1 MPLIIFCLLTP
12 PSSLFL
18 SRFFEDLKDMLG
30 FTPYRFYYYMW
41 KFITPILLLVL
52 LGSSFIQ
59 LIMTPPSYS
68 AWIEDKVS
76 RPRGGFG
83 WGGGGGI
90 SGGRGSQNTWKQLKV
105 NERIQSQLGLV
116 QPGTRW
122 GGGGAAEAVFQ
133 PADNQ
138 QDVCG
143 PQLQQPFDVKRL
155 NFICPAR
162 RQLIGCCGQWPPK

>member
-1 MPLIIFCLLTP
+1 
-12 PSSLFL
+12 
-18 SRFFEDLKDMLG
+18 MLG

-52 LGSSFIQ
+52 LGSSFVQ

-76 RPRGGFG
+76 RPRGDLG
-83 WGGGGGI
+83 WVGGGVSVGG
-90 SGGRGSQNTWKQLKV
+90 GSQNTWKQLKA
-105 NERIQSQLGLV
+105 NERVQSQLGLV

-122 GGGGAAEAVFQ
+122 EEGVGRGDGGGWGGCSEAVFQ

-143 PQLQQPFDVKRL
+143 PQLPQPFDVKRL
-155 NFICPAR
+155 HLICPA